1 MDDPQGRR
9 VGSWFWALSPLYTCG
24 FATAPIMIYAA
35 IRKRSGWQALGA
47 LLYTAAMVTMVVG
60 LQDDSESNSALY
72 GMCLLVSWF
81 GGLGHALAIRKWVF
95 DLPSRPA
102 PTAFTGPPA
111 GRPMPPPPPMPA
123 QLGPPPVWR
132 QLSPLQAQQQA
143 ALAAAMDQKHARD
156 FARNLAANN
165 LQLAHQLRIGQV
177 DIPNRDFPDGGLV
190 DVNNSSAAGIAA
202 ATGLPLEMARRIET
216 VGEQVNG
223 FSSVE
228 DLCAQTQ
235 LPPQTFDHLLDLLY
249 FPPRLPG

>member
-24 FATAPIMIYAA
+24 FATSPIMIWAA
-35 IRKRSGWQALGA
+35 IRKRSGWQALA
-47 LLYTAAMVTMVVG
+47 AFFYTAALVAMVAG
-60 LQDDSESNSALY
+60 LQDDSESASALY

-81 GGLGHALAIRKWVF
+81 GGAGHALAIRKWVF
-95 DLPSRPA
+95 DLHGRPA
-102 PTAFTGPPA
+102 SVAFSGPPMA
-111 GRPMPPPPPMPA
+111 APQPPPMPA
-123 QLGPPPVWR
+123 QLGPPPAWR

-165 LQLAHQLRIGQV
+165 LQLAYQLRIGQV
-177 DIPNRDFPDGGLV
+177 DVPARAFPDGGLV
-190 DVNNSSAAGIAA
+190 DVNNASAAGVAV
-202 ATGLPLEMARRIET
+202 ATGLPLEIAQRIES
-216 VGEQVNG
+216 VSEQVNG
-223 FSSVE
+223 FTSVE

-235 LPPQTFDHLLDLLY
+235 LAPQTFDHLLDLLY